1 MCGWPGATPGPLVP
15 CPRSVYYPPP
25 CGRASCT
32 STCCRGWRRCARPR
46 CGCTWRSRRWW
57 LSAAWRRAWWDAE
70 REEAL
75 RVLEDELASSAAW
88 QPAQALWGGGDADE
102 LGGGG
107 GGAGPQE
114 AWQAEFWPPVVAER
128 ALALV
133 AELARK
139 CGWL

>member
-1 MCGWPGATPGPLVP
+1 MDLH
-15 CPRSVYYPPP
+15 
-25 CGRASCT
+25 
-32 STCCRGWRRCARPR
+32 
-46 CGCTWRSRRWW
+46 
-57 LSAAWRRAWWDAE
+57 LQAWRNAWWDAE

-75 RVLEDELASSAAW
+75 RVLEDELASPAAW
-88 QPAQALWGGGDADE
+88 QPAQALWGGGDADD
-102 LGGGG
+102 LGGG

-139 CGWL
+139 CGWLADGAARQSFAAQVPQVPLWVYHNP